1 MITLISPAK
10 TLDYSEDGKYGS
22 TEARLL
28 SDSMRLVAVLKKKTS
43 KKLQTMMSVSKNI
56 ADLNVERFNNFSP
69 EFTSTNSKPAV
80 LAFKGDVYLGL
91 EAGSFSENERKFAQE
106 HLRILSGLYGLLR
119 PLDLMQA
126 YRLEMGTAL
135 KTTRGKN
142 LYQFWKNRITDLLN
156 SDLQGH
162 ENKTIINLAS
172 KEYFKAINTKKLE
185 GELINI
191 NFKEEKDGEL
201 KFISF
206 NAKKARGFM
215 SKFIVNHSVD
225 NPNDLKGFDTEG
237 YYFDQDNSGSND
249 WLFIR

>member
-10 TLDYSEDGKYGS
+10 TLDYSKDGKYGN
-22 TEARLL
+22 TNPRLIT
-28 SDSMRLVAVLKKKTS
+28 DSLRLVDVLKKKSS
-43 KKLQTMMSVSKNI
+43 KKLQKLMSVSQNI
-56 ADLNVERFNNFSP
+56 ADLNVERFRNFSP
-69 EFTSTNSKPAV
+69 EFTQDNSKAAV

-91 EAGSFSENERKFAQE
+91 EAEKFSQDEMQFAQD

-126 YRLEMGTAL
+126 YRLEMGTSL

-142 LYQFWKNRITDLLN
+142 LYQFWKSRITDLLN
-156 SDLQGH
+156 EDLKGH

-172 KEYFKAINTKKLE
+172 KEYFKSIILKKLD
-185 GELINI
+185 GQLINI
-191 NFKEEKDGEL
+191 NFKEEHNGEL

-215 SKFIVNHSVD
+215 SKFMIQHKIDSPD
-225 NPNDLKGFDTEG
+225 ELKGFDTEG
-237 YYFDQDNSGSND
+237 YYFSSDHSTEND

>member
-10 TLDYSEDGKYGS
+10 TLDYSEDGKFGH

-28 SDSMRLVAVLKKKTS
+28 EHSMKLVDTLKKKS
-43 KKLQTMMSVSKNI
+43 SGKLQKMMGISKNI
-56 ADLNVERFNNFSP
+56 ADLNVERFQEFSP
-69 EFTSTNSKPAV
+69 EFNSENSKPAI

-91 EAGSFSENERKFAQE
+91 EADQFTQEEMDFAQD

-119 PLDLMQA
+119 PLDLMQP
-126 YRLEMGTAL
+126 YRLEMGTSL

-156 SDLQGH
+156 EDLSNH
-162 ENKTIINLAS
+162 EHKTIVNLAS
-172 KEYFKAINTKKLE
+172 NEYFKAINLKKLD
-185 GELINI
+185 GDLLTI
-191 NFKEEKDGEL
+191 NFKEERDGEI

-206 NAKKARGFM
+206 NAKKARGMM
-215 SKFIVNHSVD
+215 SKFIVNNSID
-225 NPNDLKGFDTEG
+225 NPNDLKGFDIDG
-237 YYFDQDNSGSND
+237 YYLSEDHSTKDN

>member
-10 TLDYSEDGKYGS
+10 TLDF
-22 TEARLL
+22 TEEKIIET
-28 SDSMRLVAVLKKKTS
+28 SQPRLVDDSYKLIDVLKKKSS
-43 KKLQTMMSVSKNI
+43 KKLQAMMSVSKNI
-56 ADLNVERFNNFSP
+56 ADLNVSRFNEFEK
-69 EFTSTNSKPAV
+69 EFTTKNSKAAI

-91 EAGSFSENERKFAQE
+91 EASTFSDDEMVFAQE

-126 YRLEMGTAL
+126 YRLEMGTSL

-142 LYQFWKNRITDLLN
+142 LYAFWKNRITDLLN
-156 SDLQGH
+156 EDLQNH
-162 ENKTIINLAS
+162 KDKTIINLAS
-172 KEYFKAINTKKLE
+172 QEYFKAINQKKLA
-185 GELINI
+185 GKLINI

-215 SKFIVNHSVD
+215 SKYIIINSID
-225 NPNDLKGFDTEG
+225 NADDLRGFNTEN
-237 YYFDQDNSGSND
+237 YYFSEENSTPTD